1 MNAKGYS
8 GLTVKGSSHR
18 NSQREAE
25 RENMEEKVIGGRYV
39 CKKSLGKGGNGS
51 VFLCWDLKLQKE
63 WAVKELNVGKET
75 DFCKNSEVII

>member
-1 MNAKGYS
+1 
-8 GLTVKGSSHR
+8 
-18 NSQREAE
+18 
-25 RENMEEKVIGGRYV
+25 MEEKVIGGRYV

-75 DFCKNSEVII
+75 DFCKNSEVQITEQNIDKQNCMEQTLELDLLKTIS